1 VIIDNSLKSRT
12 IRLHS
17 QSGYPLRCHGATY
30 GAIFFMIEN
39 VTETIAPALK
49 ENVDAVK
56 ALLDQ

>member
-1 VIIDNSLKSRT
+1 MV
-12 IRLHS
+12 
-17 QSGYPLRCHGATY
+17 PHGT
-30 GAIFFMIEN
+30 IFFMIGN